1 MSNLTTVVETTIEK
15 LPQEKPQQNHQKKEE
30 EELIILQ
37 SSVKVDKNKNLN
49 KMPKKVIPKS
59 NKENSIKISPKK
71 NPKILNETFTQKTD
85 KKLID
90 KSTSPE
96 HTSSNSLN
104 WNKERILQNEIDSLK
119 ETLMDTEERFQ
130 SLRIQHDSL
139 SQIHRDVKDNQN
151 QLHDESE
158 RLKLDIQHINVCA
171 NVLRG
176 ELSTARSDRIEAME
190 IQKSLQQEL
199 DENRLE
205 KKKTLEEN
213 VQYSKTI
220 QDLQRQCK
228 EMERILMRK
237 QPDSVSGLIVPSP
250 NSSSRADDKT
260 TNRRQL
266 EQRISQL
273 ESDAKEQDQK
283 AQKILCNVQ
292 ARFTSVQSKY
302 ETHIG
307 DLETQVLSLQE
318 INSKLNEKVDA
329 QNDLM
334 KLNNRCMSAHSTQT
348 EDIPEKEF
356 INRKSVVCQTDSK
369 IALGKP
375 QQTIVS
381 SGSCGNI
388 NGNSFVQSGVNKKS
402 KILNFN
408 GDQVVHG
415 KDDAHLLATIRG
427 MRVDLAIKE
436 KALQRLTRDLD
447 ECKKTIKKLQK
458 ERDGE
463 FFILFLVEWL
473 LHMLNG

>member
-1 MSNLTTVVETTIEK
+1 MNNLTTVVETTIEK
-15 LPQEKPQQNHQKKEE
+15 LPQKTEE
-30 EELIILQ
+30 EVIILQ
-37 SSVKVDKNKNLN
+37 SSVKLEKNKNLN
-49 KMPKKVIPKS
+49 KMPKKLIQKS
-59 NKENSIKISPKK
+59 NKENSFKISPKK

-85 KKLID
+85 KKLLD

-96 HTSSNSLN
+96 HKSSNSLI

-151 QLHDESE
+151 HLHDEAE
-158 RLKLDIQHINVCA
+158 RLKLDLQHINVCA

-176 ELSTARSDRIEAME
+176 ELSTARSDRIEALE
-190 IQKSLQQEL
+190 IQKTLQQEL
-199 DENRLE
+199 DENRVE
-205 KKKTLEEN
+205 KKKTQEEN
-213 VQYSKTI
+213 VQSSKTI

-250 NSSSRADDKT
+250 NSSSRSDDKT
-260 TNRRQL
+260 TNRRLL

-329 QNDLM
+329 QNDLL

-356 INRKSVVCQTDSK
+356 INRRSVVCQTDSK
-369 IALGKP
+369 IALGGKP

-388 NGNSFVQSGVNKKS
+388 NGNGNSLLQSGVNKKS

-408 GDQVVHG
+408 GDQTIHS

-436 KALQRLTRDLD
+436 KGLQRLTRDLD

-463 FFILFLVEWL
+463 FLI
-473 LHMLNG
+473 

>member
-1 MSNLTTVVETTIEK
+1 MNHLTTVVETTPEK
-15 LPQEKPQQNHQKKEE
+15 LPQAKPQQNHKKEQNDE
-30 EELIILQ
+30 EEVIILQ
-37 SSVKVDKNKNLN
+37 STKIDKTKNLN
-49 KMPKKVIPKS
+49 KMPKKIVQKS
-59 NKENSIKISPKK
+59 NKENSFKVSPKK
-71 NPKILNETFTQKTD
+71 NPKVLNETFSQKTD
-85 KKLID
+85 KKLLD

-96 HTSSNSLN
+96 HTSSDSLN

-139 SQIHRDVKDNQN
+139 SQIHRDLKDNQN
-151 QLHDESE
+151 QLQEEAD

-171 NVLRG
+171 NILRG

-199 DENRLE
+199 DENRVE
-205 KKKTLEEN
+205 KKKTAEEN

-228 EMERILMRK
+228 EMEKILMRK

-250 NSSSRADDKT
+250 NSSSRVDDKT
-260 TNRRQL
+260 TNRRLL

-329 QNDLM
+329 QNDLL

-356 INRKSVVCQTDSK
+356 VNRKSVVCQTDLK
-369 IALGKP
+369 VGPAKP
-375 QQTIVS
+375 QQTIVT

-388 NGNSFVQSGVNKKS
+388 NGNGNSLLSGSNKKS
-402 KILNFN
+402 KILNFT
-408 GDQVVHG
+408 GDQVIHG

-436 KALQRLTRDLD
+436 KALQRLTRDLE

-463 FFILFLVEWL
+463 FFFTL
-473 LHMLNG
+473 

>member
-1 MSNLTTVVETTIEK
+1 MIIFQMNNQTTVVETIIEK
-15 LPQEKPQQNHQKKEE
+15 LPQEKQKHQKDFVEDEE
-30 EELIILQ
+30 VIILQ
-37 SSVKVDKNKNLN
+37 SVKLEKNKILN
-49 KMPKKVIPKS
+49 KMPKKIVQKS
-59 NKENSIKISPKK
+59 NKENSFKISPKK

-96 HTSSNSLN
+96 HTASSNSLN

-130 SLRIQHDSL
+130 SLRIQYDSL
-139 SQIHRDVKDNQN
+139 SQIHRNLKDNQN
-151 QLHDESE
+151 HLQDEAE

-176 ELSTARSDRIEAME
+176 ELSTARMDRIEAME
-190 IQKSLQQEL
+190 IQKTLQQEL
-199 DENRLE
+199 DENRIE
-205 KKKTLEEN
+205 KKKTHEEN

-250 NSSSRADDKT
+250 NSSSRPDDKS
-260 TNRRQL
+260 TNRRLL

-329 QNDLM
+329 QNDLL

-348 EDIPEKEF
+348 DDIPEKEF
-356 INRKSVVCQTDSK
+356 INHKSVVCQTDSK
-369 IALGKP
+369 VVSGK
-375 QQTIVS
+375 QQQPHSIVS

-388 NGNSFVQSGVNKKS
+388 NGNANSLQSGFNKKS
-402 KILNFN
+402 KILNFT
-408 GDQVVHG
+408 GDQVIHG

-458 ERDGE
+458 ERDGK
-463 FFILFLVEWL
+463 F
-473 LHMLNG
+473 

>member
-1 MSNLTTVVETTIEK
+1 MNNLTTVVESTIEK
-15 LPQEKPQQNHQKKEE
+15 LPQEKPQQNHQKKDEE
-30 EELIILQ
+30 EVVILQ
-37 SSVKVDKNKNLN
+37 SSKLEKNKNLN
-49 KMPKKVIPKS
+49 KMPKKIVQKS
-59 NKENSIKISPKK
+59 NKENSFKISPKK
-71 NPKILNETFTQKTD
+71 NQKILNETFTQKTD

-151 QLHDESE
+151 QLHEEAE

-176 ELSTARSDRIEAME
+176 ELSTARTDRIEAME
-190 IQKSLQQEL
+190 IQKTLQQEL

-205 KKKTLEEN
+205 KKKTIEEN
-213 VQYSKTI
+213 IQYSKTI

-250 NSSSRADDKT
+250 NSSSSRLDDKT
-260 TNRRQL
+260 TNRRLL
-266 EQRISQL
+266 EQRITQL

-318 INSKLNEKVDA
+318 INTKLNEKVDA
-329 QNDLM
+329 QNDLL

-356 INRKSVVCQTDSK
+356 INRKSVVCQTDLK
-369 IALGKP
+369 IVSGKP

-388 NGNSFVQSGVNKKS
+388 NGNANSLQSGVNKKS
-402 KILNFN
+402 KILNFT
-408 GDQVVHG
+408 GDQVIHG

-463 FFILFLVEWL
+463 FLI
-473 LHMLNG
+473 